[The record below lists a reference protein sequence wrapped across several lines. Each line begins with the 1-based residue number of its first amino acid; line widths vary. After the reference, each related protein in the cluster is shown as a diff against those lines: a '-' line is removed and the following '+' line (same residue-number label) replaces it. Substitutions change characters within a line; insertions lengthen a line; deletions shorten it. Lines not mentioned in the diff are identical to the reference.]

1 MSFKMSRRAE
11 VRRAAAK
18 RGLTWVPSVDSAQ
31 REIRRTR
38 RRLYRRHRRN
48 VLIFILI
55 FSVLVGGVIF
65 HFGFD
70 LVTLRGAGMSP
81 TLNGGNMVLCI
92 KQSLL
97 NQLAGIVPEDIR
109 KIDRNDVVL
118 VRYREP
124 SEQDG
129 EDETDRDSA
138 PSTLIIKR
146 VIGLGGD
153 QFDEGGGELILNQSS
168 LVGQSGSSDLV
179 YPVKV
184 PAGEM
189 FLMGDNSAASIDSR
203 RRAFGMVDETDVE
216 GRPLVVVWPL
226 FAVGRVS

>member
-1 MSFKMSRRAE
+1 MSLKMTRRAE

-18 RGLTWVPSVDSAQ
+18 RGLTWVPSVDSAK

-38 RRLYRRHRRN
+38 RRLYQQHRRN

-55 FSVLVGGVIF
+55 FSMLAGGAIF
-65 HFGFD
+65 YFGFD

-97 NQLAGIVPEDIR
+97 NQLAGIIPEEIR
-109 KIDRNDVVL
+109 RIDRNDVVL

-124 SEQDG
+124 SMSD
-129 EDETDRDSA
+129 EDDKDDA

-153 QFDEGGGELILNQSS
+153 QFDEGGGELILNQSA
-168 LVGQSGSSDLV
+168 LVGYSGNSDLV
-179 YPVKV
+179 YPVRV
-184 PAGEM
+184 PAGEL

-203 RRAFGMVDETDVE
+203 RRAFGTVDEADVE
-216 GRPLVVVWPL
+216 GRPLAVVWPL
-226 FAVGRVS
+226 FAIGRVS